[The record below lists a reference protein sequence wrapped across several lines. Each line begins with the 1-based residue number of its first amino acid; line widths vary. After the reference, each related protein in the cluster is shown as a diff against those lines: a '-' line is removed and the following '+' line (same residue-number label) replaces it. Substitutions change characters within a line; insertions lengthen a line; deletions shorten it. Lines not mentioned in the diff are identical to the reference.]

1 MPSSPPTSPSTST
14 KIPKFLQRDRSKS
27 VNTPSSSDIEGGAPR
42 RKSGRLFKDK
52 HPPVPPLAES
62 SSSTSSPPIPIPT
75 ARPRQSSPP
84 SSRPLSDSSTSGLS
98 PGVTSR
104 IGGWI
109 AHTFSG
115 STQDLSLPALLATSP
130 RKSLNSSTSS
140 AASSSSRR
148 NAILTAAKTGK
159 GHLDKAV
166 RYLLDSDSTPDRCT
180 DMIWLL
186 GVEHKGWDPTSPTL
200 PPPPPSAYPG
210 RKSEFRS
217 STSSLDS
224 IPHDPSAQW
233 PPDFY
238 LDFVSRVWL
247 TYRSQFAPIRDGRL
261 ADLQSPCTL
270 SLSSPRPGA
279 SPSSPA
285 PSSEV
290 RFSRASNDSDS
301 TTSSPTSTLKKWSNW
316 GRGERGW
323 TSDSGWGCMLRTGQ
337 SLLANALV
345 NVHLGRGAFPTNTHY
360 ATYIQLLTWF
370 LDTPDPHAPFSVHR
384 LALAGKELGTD
395 VGQWFGPNRCVRS
408 FNDGGDGCGMAIY
421 VAGDSGLV
429 ASEVRACS
437 HPTRHK
443 SKDWG
448 SRPVYVLLEFGLE
461 LTGGRPSSSYYFAPG
476 LTQLQTHYVSAYAP
490 SELRTFHCERVRKM
504 PLSGLDPS
512 MLIGFLVRDEADFVD
527 LRARITALP
536 MTIFTVVDE
545 APRWGGNGGWDD
557 EDEEDDEMMGMES
570 IDDDSFQEEEL
581 VERSMLREEEVGG
594 RSSRDTDPEEPIT
607 PLPGGRFD
615 VPVVEALDDIE
626 DDEDGG
632 WDDLSPPARHH
643 TPSSSQSSA
652 SIPPPP
658 IPPVPKVKKT
668 KSKKTKEKPVP
679 VPMVKFPG
687 ESPWDTSSTSEDGGT
702 NTFVAE
708 RQRRQ
713 SIKLPVR
720 RGKDGGRTTS
730 GGVRG
735 VLVDEVA

>member
-1 MPSSPPTSPSTST
+1 
-14 KIPKFLQRDRSKS
+14 
-27 VNTPSSSDIEGGAPR
+27 

-52 HPPVPPLAES
+52 HAAPVAES
-62 SSSTSSPPIPIPT
+62 SPSSSSSPIPIPT
-75 ARPRQSSPP
+75 ARPRQTSPP
-84 SSRPLSDSSTSGLS
+84 SSRPLSDSSSSGLS

-115 STQDLSLPALLATSP
+115 SAQDLSLPALLATSP

-140 AASSSSRR
+140 AASASGRR

-180 DMIWLL
+180 DRIWLL
-186 GVEHKGWDPTSPTL
+186 GVEHKGWDPTTSVA
-200 PPPPPSAYPG
+200 PPPPSAYPA

-224 IPHDPSAQW
+224 ISHDPSAQW
-233 PPDFY
+233 PPEFY

-261 ADLQSPCTL
+261 VDLQSPCSL

-290 RFSRASNDSDS
+290 SHTSRSSTSGSSRFSRASNDSDS

-345 NVHLGRGAFPTNTHY
+345 NVHLGRDWRRPSATSPPTPHY

-395 VGQWFGPNRCVRS
+395 VGQWFGPNVAARAMERCVRA
-408 FNDGGDGCGMAIY
+408 FNDGGDGCGLAVY

-437 HPTRHK
+437 HPTRPK
-443 SKDWG
+443 SKEWG
-448 SRPVYVLLEFGLE
+448 SRPVLCLIGVRLGIDGVNPKYYETIKTLYTFPQGVGIA
-461 LTGGRPSSSYYFAPG
+461 GGRPSSSYYFVGSQADNLFYLDPHHARPTIPLRLPEDEFADAPG
-476 LTQLQTHYVSAYAP
+476 LTALQAHYVSAYSL

-512 MLIGFLVRDEADFVD
+512 MLIGFLVRDEADFAD

-545 APRWGGNGGWDD
+545 APRWGGSGGWD
-557 EDEEDDEMMGMES
+557 EEEEEDEMMGMES
-570 IDDDSFQEEEL
+570 IDDDSFQEEEEED
-581 VERSMLREEEVGG
+581 ERREGG

-632 WDDLSPPARHH
+632 WDDLSVESPHI
-643 TPSSSQSSA
+643 PSSSQSSSA
-652 SIPPPP
+652 SIAPPPSPPLPP

-687 ESPWDTSSTSEDGGT
+687 EGPWDTSSTSEDGG
-702 NTFVAE
+702 E
-708 RQRRQ
+708 
-713 SIKLPVR
+713 
-720 RGKDGGRTTS
+720 
-730 GGVRG
+730 
-735 VLVDEVA
+735 